1 MSSSAE
7 KDKREKILRAS
18 VKVFSQKGFHEAKV
32 EEIAQLADV
41 GKGTVYEYF
50 SSKTELFQEM
60 FKAGLQFYADCI
72 EKELTPEMSSREKLA
87 RIAKIHFSFI
97 VKYRDLAR
105 ITMTEHPYFNE
116 EFHRW
121 VWENREKKMEILK
134 QIIDD
139 GIQSSEFR
147 TVDSYAAALTIMG
160 TMSASC
166 SPIIFAK
173 VKSSPKKNLEPVLD
187 IIFNGLLNSKE

>member
-1 MSSSAE
+1 MSSSSE

-60 FKAGLQFYADCI
+60 FKAGMQFYTDTV
-72 EKELTPEMSSREKLA
+72 EKELTPKMSARDKLA
-87 RIAKIHFSFI
+87 RIAKIHLSFI

-121 VWENREKKMEILK
+121 VWENREKKVELLK
-134 QIIDD
+134 RIIED
-139 GIQSSEFR
+139 GIQSGEFR
-147 TVDSYAAALTIMG
+147 SVDSYAAALTVMG
-160 TMSASC
+160 TMGASC
-166 SPIIFAK
+166 SPIIFSK
-173 VKSSPKKNLEPVLD
+173 GKSSHKKNLEPVLD

>member
-1 MSSSAE
+1 MSSASE
-7 KDKREKILRAS
+7 KDKREKIIIAS

-60 FKAGLQFYADCI
+60 FKAGMQFYTDII
-72 EKELTPEMSSREKLA
+72 EKELTPEMSSREKLS
-87 RIAKIHFSFI
+87 RIAKIHLSFI
-97 VKYRDLAR
+97 MKYKDLAK

-116 EFHRW
+116 DFHRW
-121 VWENREKKMEILK
+121 VWENRERKLETLK

-139 GIQSSEFR
+139 GVQSGEFR
-147 TVDSYAAALTIMG
+147 PVDSYAAALTVMG
-160 TMSASC
+160 TMGASC
-166 SPIIFAK
+166 SPVIFGKGKA
-173 VKSSPKKNLEPVLD
+173 SHKKNVEPVLD
-187 IIFNGLLNSKE
+187 IIFNGLLNSK

>member
-1 MSSSAE
+1 MTSPSE
-7 KDKREKILRAS
+7 KDKKEKIIKAA

-60 FKAGLQFYADCI
+60 FKAGMRFYADI
-72 EKELTPEMSSREKLA
+72 VSKELKPEMPSREKLA
-87 RIAKIHFSFI
+87 RIAKIHLSFI
-97 VKYRDLAR
+97 VKYKDLAT

-116 EFHRW
+116 DFHKW
-121 VWENREKKMEILK
+121 VWENREKKVELLK
-134 QIIDD
+134 QIIDE
-139 GIQSSEFR
+139 GIQKGEFR
-147 TVDSYAAALTIMG
+147 AVDSYAAALTFLG
-160 TMSASC
+160 TMGAAC

-173 VKSSPKKNLEPVLD
+173 GKSSHKGQLEPVLD
-187 IIFNGLLNSKE
+187 IIFNGLLNIKD

>member
-7 KDKREKILRAS
+7 KDKREKILIAS

-60 FKAGLQFYADCI
+60 FKAGMQFYTDTV
-72 EKELTPEMSSREKLA
+72 EKELTPEMSSKEKLA
-87 RIAKIHFSFI
+87 RIAKIHLSFI
-97 VKYRDLAR
+97 VKYKDLAR

-121 VWENREKKMEILK
+121 VWENREKKVELLK
-134 QIIDD
+134 RIVDD
-139 GIQSSEFR
+139 GIQKGEFR
-147 TVDSYAAALTIMG
+147 AVDSYTAALTILG
-160 TMSASC
+160 TMGAAC

-173 VKSSPKKNLEPVLD
+173 GKTSPKKKFEPVLD